1 MLKEKRILVA
11 PVNWGL
17 GHATR
22 CIPII
27 RALLQYQSVPVIAS
41 DGVAL
46 ALLKKEF
53 PHLETV
59 SLPSYGIEY
68 AKKARNFKLKML
80 WDSPKIIKAIQKE
93 KKAVKG
99 IIEDYTIDGII
110 SDNRFGVRSN
120 HVTSVYLSHQLKV
133 LSGPTTL
140 LTSWVHRRYIRKF
153 DECWVPDTPESRFSG
168 TLSQY
173 RSIGIPLK
181 YLGILSRFNP
191 EELPIKNDLLIILSG
206 PEPNRSQLEASLFD
220 LLQRFEGKVCI
231 VRGTTKPLGWK
242 KVQSNIEVHDL
253 MISKD
258 LEREINQ
265 SELIISRSGYSSV
278 MDMAAL
284 GKRAFFIP
292 TKGQYEQEYLASYL
306 QEQNWAQFATE
317 ATFSLSLLKNLN
329 PSVRFEVTESVLT
342 ISLLDLFERK

>member
-1 MLKEKRILVA
+1 MKKVIVA
-11 PVNWGL
+11 PLNWGL

-22 CIPII
+22 CIPLINY
-27 RALLQYQSVPVIAS
+27 LHEQGFTPVLAS
-41 DGVAL
+41 DGAAL
-46 ALLKKEF
+46 DLLAKEF
-53 PHLETV
+53 PSLETLV
-59 SLPSYGIEY
+59 LPSYSIRYGKRLKTSLFRQIPRILR
-68 AKKARNFKLKML
+68 ASKKERA
-80 WDSPKIIKAIQKE
+80 IIDRYISE
-93 KKAVKG
+93 NSDVIG
-99 IIEDYTIDGII
+99 LI

-120 HVTSVYLSHQLKV
+120 RVTSVYLSHQLKV

-140 LTSWVHRRYIRKF
+140 LTSWVHRRYVRKF

-242 KVQSNIEVHDL
+242 KVQANIEVHDL

-317 ATFSLSLLKNLN
+317 ATFSLSHLKKLN